1 MTKIFAVANRKGG
14 VGKTT
19 TAVHLA
25 HGLAMKKVK
34 KGGRVLL
41 LDIDPQG
48 DAAAALGLETG
59 GRCISHV
66 LTGEGG
72 LRENILPATRAGLTG
87 RDNLFVL
94 PSSDRLKQ
102 AKAFLQQ
109 QAAVGVVMQQTMGNV
124 QDIVDPDSVLE
135 HYLGP
140 AKRLFSY
147 IVIDCPPSL
156 DSLDRAVYRF
166 SDAAIVPVKLDYMST
181 RGAGLH
187 TQNILTEQAEGVDI
201 RIAAIVPTFVMT
213 HLKLTQRMAQVLV
226 ETYGRQVISQPIPN
240 RVAVAEAPAHGLTM
254 FEMEPDGDVAQAY
267 AKLVDKVA

>member
-25 HGLAMKKVK
+25 HGLALKEAKR
-34 KGGRVLL
+34 GNRVLL

-48 DAAAALGLETG
+48 DAAAALGLDTAR
-59 GRCISHV
+59 RCISNV
-66 LTGEGG
+66 LTGESG
-72 LRENILPATRAGLTG
+72 LRENIMPAERDGLTSRG
-87 RDNLFVL
+87 NLFVL
-94 PSSDRLKQ
+94 PASDRLKQ

-109 QAAVGVVMQQTMGNV
+109 QAAVGVVMQQTMGST
-124 QDIVDPDSVLE
+124 QDIVDPDTVLE
-135 HYLGP
+135 HYIGS
-140 AKRLFSY
+140 ARRLFSH

-166 SDAAIVPVKLDYMST
+166 ADAAIVPVKLDYMST

-187 TQNILTEQAEGVDI
+187 TQNILSEQAEGIDI
-201 RIAAIVPTFVMT
+201 RIAAIVPTFVMAN
-213 HLKLTQRMAQVLV
+213 LKLTQRMAQVLV
-226 ETYGRQVISQPIPN
+226 ETYGRQTISRPIPN

-254 FEMEPDGDVAQAY
+254 FEMEPDGDVAKAY
-267 AKLVDKVA
+267 GTLVNKVA

>member
-25 HGLAMKKVK
+25 HGLALKEAKS
-34 KGGRVLL
+34 GNRVLL

-48 DAAAALGLETG
+48 DAAASLGIETE
-59 GRCISHV
+59 GRCISRV
-66 LTGEGG
+66 LTGESG
-72 LRENILPATRAGLTG
+72 LRENIVSAERDGLAGRA
-87 RDNLFVL
+87 NLFVL

-102 AKAFLQQ
+102 AKAFIQQ
-109 QAAVGVVMQQTMGNV
+109 QAAVGIVMQQTMGNA
-124 QDIVDPDSVLE
+124 QETMDPDTVLE
-135 HYLGP
+135 HYLEP
-140 AKRLFSY
+140 IKRLFSY

-187 TQNILTEQAEGVDI
+187 TQNILAQQAEGVDI
-201 RIAAIVPTFVMT
+201 RIAAIVPTFVMP
-213 HLKLTQRMAQVLV
+213 HLKLTQRMAQVLI
-226 ETYGRQVISQPIPN
+226 ETYGRQS
-240 RVAVAEAPAHGLTM
+240 
-254 FEMEPDGDVAQAY
+254 
-267 AKLVDKVA
+267 